1 MAWVGQ
7 QLPNLDPK
15 DLLPLGID
23 IQTGA
28 IILGN
33 QSTPELLV
41 AEFQHAFGTYGIV
54 TVSGLSRNKLSV
66 IDYTCSL
73 DQSMIYTSRSTTLDS
88 KQHSF
93 DW

>member
-41 AEFQHAFGTYGIV
+41 VEFQHAFGTYGIV